1 MERRRIGELDV
12 SVVGLGCNNFGMR
25 ITADQT
31 TDVVDAAIEAGIDYF
46 DTAES
51 YGGGRSE
58 EFLGAAVAGR
68 RHTVSIATKWGATP
82 SDDVKGPGTPEA
94 MRAAL
99 EGSLKRLGT
108 DYVDHYQLHRPD
120 PKTPVSET
128 LGALAELKA
137 EGKIREIGCS
147 NFGAEQLVESS
158 DVATARGM
166 DGFSSVQN
174 HYSLLTTDPER
185 NGVLDACARH
195 SIAFVPFFPLESG
208 VLTGKY
214 KAGEAPPEGTRL
226 AAWGERAS
234 RFMNDERMSQVA
246 VLTEWARQRDRT
258 LLELAISW
266 LVSNELVASVIC
278 GATTPEQ
285 VRANVHAAGWAM
297 SAQDRADLAAALQGS
312 LQEGRAP

>member
-1 MERRRIGELDV
+1 MERRRIGQLEV
-12 SVVGLGCNNFGMR
+12 SAIGLGCNNFGMW
-25 ITADQT
+25 ISADQT
-31 TDVVDAAIEAGIDYF
+31 FHVVDAAIEAGIDYF

-58 EFLGAAVAGR
+58 EFLGAALAGR

-82 SDDVKGPGTPEA
+82 SDDVLGPGAPEV

-99 EGSLKRLGT
+99 VGSLKRLGT

-120 PKTPVSET
+120 PKTPVEET

-147 NFGAEQLVESS
+147 NFGAEQLDES
-158 DVATARGM
+158 AAAARARGVAP
-166 DGFSSVQN
+166 FASVQN

-195 SIAFVPFFPLESG
+195 SISFVPFFPLESG

-214 KAGEAPPEGTRL
+214 KAGEAPPDGTRL
-226 AAWGERAS
+226 AAWGERAT
-234 RFMNDERMSQVA
+234 RFINDDRMAQVA

-278 GATTPEQ
+278 GATTPDQ

-297 SAQDRADLAAALQGS
+297 SAQDRADLAAA
-312 LQEGRAP
+312 RAG

>member
-1 MERRRIGELDV
+1 MRR
-12 SVVGLGCNNFGMR
+12 F
-25 ITADQT
+25 A
-31 TDVVDAAIEAGIDYF
+31 
-46 DTAES
+46 
-51 YGGGRSE
+51 
-58 EFLGAAVAGR
+58 
-68 RHTVSIATKWGATP
+68 
-82 SDDVKGPGTPEA
+82 
-94 MRAAL
+94 
-99 EGSLKRLGT
+99 
-108 DYVDHYQLHRPD
+108 
-120 PKTPVSET
+120 
-128 LGALAELKA
+128 
-137 EGKIREIGCS
+137 
-147 NFGAEQLVESS
+147 
-158 DVATARGM
+158 
-166 DGFSSVQN
+166 SVQN

-185 NGVLDACARH
+185 NGVLDACARR

>member
-1 MERRRIGELDV
+1 MDRRRIGELEV
-12 SVVGLGCNNFGMR
+12 SAIGLGCNNFGMR
-25 ITADQT
+25 ISADQT
-31 TDVVDAAIEAGIDYF
+31 IHVVDAAIEAGIDYF

-82 SDDVKGPGTPEA
+82 SDDVLGPGSPAA
-94 MRAAL
+94 MRTAL
-99 EGSLKRLGT
+99 VGSLKRLGT

-120 PKTPVSET
+120 PKTPAAET

-147 NFGAEQLVESS
+147 NFGAEQLDDSE
-158 DVATARGM
+158 AAAKARGVAP
-166 DGFSSVQN
+166 FASVQN

-195 SIAFVPFFPLESG
+195 SIAFIPFFPLESG

-214 KAGEAPPEGTRL
+214 KAGEAPPDGTRL

-234 RFMNDERMSQVA
+234 RFINDERMSQVA
-246 VLTEWARQRDRT
+246 VLTAWARQRDRT

-266 LVSNELVASVIC
+266 LVSNERVASVIC

-285 VRANVHAAGWAM
+285 VRVNVHAAGWAM
-297 SAQDRADLAAALQGS
+297 SAQDLADLAAA
-312 LQEGRAP
+312 RAG